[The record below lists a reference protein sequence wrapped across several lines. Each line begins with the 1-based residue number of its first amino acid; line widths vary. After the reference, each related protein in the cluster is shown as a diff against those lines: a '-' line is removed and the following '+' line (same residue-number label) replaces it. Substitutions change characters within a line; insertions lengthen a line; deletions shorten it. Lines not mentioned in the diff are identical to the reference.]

1 MLNIVISLVFVYLLY
16 SLFATIVMEILSS
29 VLALRANNLKRA
41 LRTMLT
47 NGDQNYFDEFME
59 QDSLFKQL
67 SGKLSGKRTPPSY
80 LNPKNF
86 SLMMLN
92 VLEKS
97 SNGMSL
103 VEDQIETL
111 PNGEMKDVI
120 KMYFN
125 EAESN
130 IDQFKANLEGWFN
143 DIMDR
148 ASGWFKRR
156 VQVILILVGFF
167 IAVSF
172 NVDTLAI
179 FSQLKN
185 SEVAQQVA
193 ENAALFVGSVDG
205 ETLETISGNELGA
218 EISKLNQ
225 LSLGLGW
232 EGYFSDGEP
241 IWLKLFLSTLGWLI
255 TALAISLGAPFWFDL
270 LTKLVNIRGTGQTKE
285 IVIHNKIQGS
295 SFSANSEKQSLSIEG

>member
-16 SLFATIVMEILSS
+16 SLFATIVMEIVSS
-29 VLALRANNLKRA
+29 VFALRANNLKRA

-59 QDSLFKQL
+59 NDSLFKQL

-80 LNPKNF
+80 INPKNF

-111 PNGEMKDVI
+111 PNGEMKDVV

-130 IDQFKANLEGWFN
+130 IDQFKSNLEGWFN

-156 VQVILILVGFF
+156 VQVILILVGFL

-193 ENAALFVGSVDG
+193 ENAALFAGSMDESNLDAIAGG
-205 ETLETISGNELGA
+205 EIASEL
-218 EISKLNQ
+218 SKLNQ

-232 EGYFSDGEP
+232 DGYFSGEES
-241 IWLKLFLSTLGWLI
+241 IGMKLFLSILGWLI

-295 SFSANSEKQSLSIEG
+295 SYSSTKDKQSLSIEG

>member
-16 SLFATIVMEILSS
+16 SLFATIVMEIISS
-29 VLALRANNLKRA
+29 LFALRANNLKRA
-41 LRTMLT
+41 LKTMLT
-47 NGDQNYFDEFME
+47 NGDQNFFDEFME
-59 QDSLFKQL
+59 HDSLFKQL
-67 SGKLSGKRTPPSY
+67 SGKMSGKRTPPSY
-80 LNPKNF
+80 INPKNF
-86 SLMMLN
+86 SLMMMN

-97 SNGMSL
+97 SNGLSL

-130 IDQFKANLEGWFN
+130 IDQFKRNLEGWFN

-156 VQVILILVGFF
+156 IKVILIIVGFF
-167 IAVSF
+167 IAMAF
-172 NVDTLAI
+172 NVDTLVI

-185 SEVAQQVA
+185 AEVASQVA
-193 ENAALFVGSVDG
+193 ENAALFIENMDSDQVANIEGG
-205 ETLETISGNELGA
+205 QLNN

-225 LSLGLGW
+225 ISLGLGW
-232 EGYFSDGEP
+232 DGYFDEEGS
-241 IWLKLFLSTLGWLI
+241 LAAKLFFSILGWLI

-270 LTKLVNIRGTGQTKE
+270 LAKLVNIRGAGQMKE
-285 IVIHNKIQGS
+285 IVIHNKIQGADYS
-295 SFSANSEKQSLSIEG
+295 GSSEKKSISIEG

>member
-16 SLFATIVMEILSS
+16 SLFATIVMEIIAS
-29 VLALRANNLKRA
+29 VFALRANNLKRA

-47 NGDQNYFDEFME
+47 NGEQNYFDDIME

-97 SNGMSL
+97 SNGLSL

-111 PNGEMKDVI
+111 PNGEMKDVL
-120 KMYFN
+120 KMYFS

-130 IDQFKANLEGWFN
+130 IDRFKLNLEGWFN

-156 VQVILILVGFF
+156 IQVILIVVGFF
-167 IAVSF
+167 IAVAF

-185 SEVAQQVA
+185 SEVASKVA
-193 ENAALFVGSVDG
+193 ENAALFIESEEVLAQIGNNGV
-205 ETLETISGNELGA
+205 IS
-218 EISKLNQ
+218 EISKLND

-232 EGYFSDGEP
+232 DGYFVEGESLG
-241 IWLKLFLSTLGWLI
+241 LKLFLSTLGWLI

-285 IVIHNKIQGS
+285 IVINNEIQGAS
-295 SFSANSEKQSLSIEG
+295 YSGSKEKKSLSIEG